1 MGGSNI
7 EDSENAEQG
16 LNNRNNVEDIKT
28 TEKIRDEKE
37 SSKKDINDKM
47 KYTTVKPI
55 KIVMVS

>member
-16 LNNRNNVEDIKT
+16 LNDRNNVEDIKT